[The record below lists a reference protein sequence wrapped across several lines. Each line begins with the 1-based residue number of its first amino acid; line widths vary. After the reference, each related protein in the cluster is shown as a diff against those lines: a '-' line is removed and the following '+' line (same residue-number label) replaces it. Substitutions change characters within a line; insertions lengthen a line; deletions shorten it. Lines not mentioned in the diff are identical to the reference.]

1 LSLARSILIF
11 FGAFVFSALLWAY
24 VRLSAAYE
32 ADVDLP
38 IKLSAPKG
46 FALTSGLPERLHA
59 RVRGAGWQIIL
70 MSFTKNADFRFDLTD
85 RSVQPATPL
94 VLHSDEIANAAMLPS
109 ELRVMKVDPDS
120 LQLQFGK
127 AIEKRLTVVP
137 QLDVVPAKGYTVV
150 GEPQIAP
157 RTVMVTGSQ
166 TILDSLNTIPT
177 QVLVASDVKEDV
189 ESSLPLSDSLD
200 NFLTIPSSK
209 IAIHVAVQA
218 LGERRMTNIPV
229 TVEALPPQFDVV
241 LIPGAINV
249 MVRGGVQDLAKLSSD
264 AIHAHVSYTPFVFDT
279 AHAVEPIV
287 DLPKG
292 LTFLSSEPSSLRFI
306 LRRKPEQPVLLK
318 RPKHNVSP

>member
-1 LSLARSILIF
+1 MSLARSILIF